1 MLLPELST
9 EVHFEATLRK
19 KSHKRRVPIP
29 SGVTRTDITQKDV
42 FRFYSAPTLLKSKQ
56 MRSICRQFVISIAL
70 MASAAAA
77 SKTPAAKT
85 VAILQSV
92 KVTSS
97 PGGITVEFS
106 ASQPVALRSQSATDP
121 DRLVLDFPDTQPA
134 PDLHSKLLNQ
144 GDIKGYRVARFS
156 EKPLVTR
163 VVIDLNSPQHFQI
176 FPDGKTV
183 IVKLMSDQQQ
193 ASGQAHVD
201 NVSFPAKPAQPASNL
216 DVQYRNGR
224 LSVSADHVS
233 LAQILNEVKRQTGTE
248 ITIPP
253 GGGQEQ
259 IVVGISPQPLR
270 EALVSLLNGS
280 RFNFIMLDSDRD
292 PGKLKSVILTYRSA
306 GGATSEPA
314 IAPPPPPVTQ
324 SEPEPAP
331 EPEMTPTQA
340 EPQPEPQQ
348 QPEGQQETPPQPE
361 NQQPQQPQE
370 GPPPQ

>member
-1 MLLPELST
+1 
-9 EVHFEATLRK
+9 
-19 KSHKRRVPIP
+19 
-29 SGVTRTDITQKDV
+29 
-42 FRFYSAPTLLKSKQ
+42 
-56 MRSICRQFVISIAL
+56 MRSICRQFVIFIGL
-70 MASAAAA
+70 IASATAA
-77 SKTPAAKT
+77 SKPPSAKPVT
-85 VAILQSV
+85 VLQSV
-92 KVTSS
+92 TVTSA
-97 PGGITVEFS
+97 PGGITVEFV
-106 ASQPVALRSQSATDP
+106 ASQPVALRSQAATDP

-144 GDIKGYRVARFS
+144 GELKGYRVARFS
-156 EKPLVTR
+156 EKPMVTR

-183 IVKLMSDQQQ
+183 IVKLTSDQQQ
-193 ASGQAHVD
+193 ASAKAHVE
-201 NVSFPAKPAQPASNL
+201 NVSFPAKPAQPTSNL
-216 DVQYRNGR
+216 DVQYKNGR

-280 RFNFIMLDSDRD
+280 RFNFIMLDSEHD

-306 GGATSEPA
+306 GGGTSEPA
-314 IAPPPPPVTQ
+314 IAPPPPQATQ
-324 SEPEPAP
+324 SEPDPTPTP
-331 EPEMTPTQA
+331 EPEMPPTQA
-340 EPQPEPQQ
+340 EEPQPETPQQ
-348 QPEGQQETPPQPE
+348 PDAQQQQAPPAQQE
-361 NQQPQQPQE
+361 NQQPQPQE

>member
-1 MLLPELST
+1 
-9 EVHFEATLRK
+9 
-19 KSHKRRVPIP
+19 
-29 SGVTRTDITQKDV
+29 
-42 FRFYSAPTLLKSKQ
+42 
-56 MRSICRQFVISIAL
+56 MRSTCRQFVIFIGL
-70 MASAAAA
+70 VASAAAA
-77 SKTPAAKT
+77 SKPP

-92 KVTSS
+92 TVTSA
-97 PGGITVEFS
+97 PGGMTVEFA
-106 ASQPVALRSQSATDP
+106 ASQPVALRSQTATDP
-121 DRLVLDFPDTQPA
+121 DRLVLDFPNTQPSA
-134 PDLHSKLLNQ
+134 DLHSKLLNQ
-144 GDIKGYRVARFS
+144 GDLKGYRVARFS
-156 EKPLVTR
+156 ANPLVTR

-193 ASGQAHVD
+193 ASAKAHVD

-224 LSVSADHVS
+224 LSVVADHVS
-233 LAQILNEVKRQTGTE
+233 LAQILNEVHRQTGTE

-270 EALVSLLNGS
+270 EAMVSLLNGS
-280 RFNFIMLDSDRD
+280 RFNFIMLDSEHD

-306 GGATSEPA
+306 GGGTTEPA
-314 IAPPPPPVTQ
+314 IAPPPPPVNQ
-324 SEPEPAP
+324 SEPAP
-331 EPEMTPTQA
+331 EPEIAPTQA

-348 QPEGQQETPPQPE
+348 QPEGQQETPQPQPE
-361 NQQPQQPQE
+361 NQQPQPQE

>member
-1 MLLPELST
+1 ML
-9 EVHFEATLRK
+9 R
-19 KSHKRRVPIP
+19 
-29 SGVTRTDITQKDV
+29 
-42 FRFYSAPTLLKSKQ
+42 
-56 MRSICRQFVISIAL
+56 ICRQFVIFIGL

-77 SKTPAAKT
+77 SKPPAAVLQT
-85 VAILQSV
+85 VTV
-92 KVTSS
+92 SS
-97 PGGITVEFS
+97 APGGITVELA
-106 ASQPVALRSQSATDP
+106 ASQPVDLRSQTATDP
-121 DRLVLDFPDTQPA
+121 DRLVLDFPNTQPA
-134 PDLHSKLLNQ
+134 ADLHSKLLNQ

-156 EKPLVTR
+156 ANPLVTR

-193 ASGQAHVD
+193 AAGKAHVD
-201 NVSFPAKPAQPASNL
+201 NVSFQAKPAQPASNL
-216 DVQYRNGR
+216 DVQYKNGR
-224 LSVSADHVS
+224 LSVMADHVS
-233 LAQILNEVKRQTGTE
+233 LAQILNEVHRQTGTE

-280 RFNFIMLDSDRD
+280 RFNFIMLDSEHD

-306 GGATSEPA
+306 GGGTSEPA
-314 IAPPPPPVTQ
+314 IAPPPGTQ
-324 SEPEPAP
+324 GEPTP

-340 EPQPEPQQ
+340 EPQPEIPQQ
-348 QPEGQQETPPQPE
+348 PDGQQETPQPQQE
-361 NQQPQQPQE
+361 NQQPQPQE

>member
-1 MLLPELST
+1 
-9 EVHFEATLRK
+9 
-19 KSHKRRVPIP
+19 
-29 SGVTRTDITQKDV
+29 
-42 FRFYSAPTLLKSKQ
+42 
-56 MRSICRQFVISIAL
+56 MRGTCRQFVIFIGLIAV
-70 MASAAAA
+70 ATAA
-77 SKTPAAKT
+77 SKPPTTKPGT
-85 VAILQSV
+85 VLQSV
-92 KVTSS
+92 TVTSA
-97 PGGITVEFS
+97 PGGITVEFV

-144 GDIKGYRVARFS
+144 GDLKGYRVARFS
-156 EKPLVTR
+156 EKPMVTR

-183 IVKLMSDQQQ
+183 IVKLASDQQQ
-193 ASGQAHVD
+193 ASAKAHVE

-216 DVQYRNGR
+216 DVQYKNGR

-280 RFNFIMLDSDRD
+280 RFNFIMLDSEHD

-306 GGATSEPA
+306 GGGTSEPA
-314 IAPPPPPVTQ
+314 IAPPPPQATQ
-324 SEPEPAP
+324 SEPDPTPTP
-331 EPEMTPTQA
+331 EPEMPPTQA
-340 EPQPEPQQ
+340 EEPQPETPQQ
-348 QPEGQQETPPQPE
+348 PDAQQQQAPPAQQE
-361 NQQPQQPQE
+361 NQQPQPQE

>member
-1 MLLPELST
+1 
-9 EVHFEATLRK
+9 
-19 KSHKRRVPIP
+19 
-29 SGVTRTDITQKDV
+29 
-42 FRFYSAPTLLKSKQ
+42 
-56 MRSICRQFVISIAL
+56 
-70 MASAAAA
+70 MASVAAA
-77 SKTPAAKT
+77 SKPPVVQP

-92 KVTSS
+92 TVTSA
-97 PGGITVEFS
+97 PGGITVEFA
-106 ASQPVALRSQSATDP
+106 ASQPVALRSQTATDP
-121 DRLVLDFPDTQPA
+121 DRLVLDFPNTQPA

-144 GDIKGYRVARFS
+144 GDMKGYRVARFS
-156 EKPLVTR
+156 ANPLVTR

-193 ASGQAHVD
+193 AAGEAHVD

-216 DVQYRNGR
+216 DVQYKNGR

-233 LAQILNEVKRQTGTE
+233 LAQILNEVHRQTGTE

-253 GGGQEQ
+253 GGAQEQ

-280 RFNFIMLDSDRD
+280 RFNFIMLDSEHD

-306 GGATSEPA
+306 GGGPSEPA
-314 IAPPPPPVTQ
+314 IAAPPPPVTQ
-324 SEPEPAP
+324 AEPQP

-348 QPEGQQETPPQPE
+348 QPEGQQEPPPQQE
-361 NQQPQQPQE
+361 NQQPQPQDT
-370 GPPPQ
+370 PPPQ

>member
-1 MLLPELST
+1 
-9 EVHFEATLRK
+9 
-19 KSHKRRVPIP
+19 
-29 SGVTRTDITQKDV
+29 
-42 FRFYSAPTLLKSKQ
+42 
-56 MRSICRQFVISIAL
+56 MRGTCRQFVIFIGLIAV
-70 MASAAAA
+70 AAAA
-77 SKTPAAKT
+77 SKPPTTKPGT
-85 VAILQSV
+85 VLQSV
-92 KVTSS
+92 TVTSA
-97 PGGITVEFS
+97 PGGITVEFV

-144 GDIKGYRVARFS
+144 GDLKGYRVARFS
-156 EKPLVTR
+156 EKPMVTR
-163 VVIDLNSPQHFQI
+163 VVIDLNSPQRFQI

-193 ASGQAHVD
+193 ASAKAHVE

-216 DVQYRNGR
+216 DVQYKNGR

-280 RFNFIMLDSDRD
+280 RFNFIMLDSEHD

-306 GGATSEPA
+306 GGGTSQPA
-314 IAPPPPPVTQ
+314 IAPPSPPVTQ
-324 SEPEPAP
+324 SEPDPTPTP
-331 EPEMTPTQA
+331 EPEMPPPQA
-340 EPQPEPQQ
+340 EEPQPETPQQ
-348 QPEGQQETPPQPE
+348 PDAQQPGPPQQE
-361 NQQPQQPQE
+361 NQQPQPQD